1 VKAGPWPRQ
10 SGAKAKFRWQL
21 NSQAAILRPLRDEP
35 ENLVL
40 RALRRIET
48 TMDAVR
54 DDIREIKTRLGFL
67 AQQSASLSSRM
78 DRLESRLDRIEKRL
92 DLVEA

>member
-1 VKAGPWPRQ
+1 MNEEA
-10 SGAKAKFRWQL
+10 
-21 NSQAAILRPLRDEP
+21 

-48 TMDAVR
+48 SIDGL
-54 DDIREIKTRLGFL
+54 REDMREVKTRLGIL
-67 AQQSASLSSRM
+67 AQQYASLSTRV
-78 DRLESRLDRIEKRL
+78 DRIEFRLDRIEKRL